1 MFSSAPDILRLL
13 RLAQLRARPLAAG
26 HGAGHVPG
34 HRAGGQHHLGSAEE
48 QAVATS
54 KCDRGICV
62 AVFDA
67 QFTEEKVA
75 REMEYF
81 MRSSEKSYERTY
93 GWAWLLKLQEQLE
106 VVGGGRWAET
116 LRPLAS
122 LLVARWAEYQYS
134 TVQYSTIQYSTGGRS
149 TSPTSSTRSVSAPT
163 PAQHSA
169 SPSHSTTRGREGTN

>member
-1 MFSSAPDILRLL
+1 MT
-13 RLAQLRARPLAAG
+13 
-26 HGAGHVPG
+26 H
-34 HRAGGQHHLGSAEE
+34 
-48 QAVATS
+48 
-54 KCDRGICV
+54 CV

-75 REMEYF
+75 KEMEYF

-134 TVQYSTIQYSTGGRS
+134 TVQYSIVQYSTGGRS

-169 SPSHSTTRGREGTN
+169 SPSHSTTRGREGMS

>member
-1 MFSSAPDILRLL
+1 MT
-13 RLAQLRARPLAAG
+13 
-26 HGAGHVPG
+26 H
-34 HRAGGQHHLGSAEE
+34 
-48 QAVATS
+48 
-54 KCDRGICV
+54 CV

-106 VVGGGRWAET
+106 VVEGGRWAET

-122 LLVARWAEYQYS
+122 LLVARWAGRITSTAQYNTVQYS
-134 TVQYSTIQYSTGGRS
+134 TVQVGG
-149 TSPTSSTRSVSAPT
+149 V
-163 PAQHSA
+163 PAQPRVPAPCRHPHQHSIRPRLRTRLHEVARRRA
-169 SPSHSTTRGREGTN
+169 SGVRGPHQTQLIHVLSLGQVNTHTTTVHPTFLSCNVETVP

>member
-1 MFSSAPDILRLL
+1 MFSSAPDILRLF

-34 HRAGGQHHLGSAEE
+34 HRAGGQHHLGSAEV

-54 KCDRGICV
+54 NCDRGICV

-93 GWAWLLKLQEQLE
+93 GWAWLLKLQDRALNE
-106 VVGGGRWAET
+106 GSW
-116 LRPLAS
+116 RPL
-122 LLVARWAEYQYS
+122 LEP
-134 TVQYSTIQYSTGGRS
+134 
-149 TSPTSSTRSVSAPT
+149 SP
-163 PAQHSA
+163 
-169 SPSHSTTRGREGTN
+169 G

>member
-1 MFSSAPDILRLL
+1 M
-13 RLAQLRARPLAAG
+13 
-26 HGAGHVPG
+26 
-34 HRAGGQHHLGSAEE
+34 
-48 QAVATS
+48 
-54 KCDRGICV
+54 
-62 AVFDA
+62 FDA

-75 REMEYF
+75 KEMEYF

-134 TVQYSTIQYSTGGRS
+134 TVQYSTIQYNTAQYRWAEYQPNLVYPLRVGTHTSTAFGLAFALDY
-149 TSPTSSTRSVSAPT
+149 TRS
-163 PAQHSA
+163 
-169 SPSHSTTRGREGTN
+169 RGDELEGFEDLIKHNSSMFFLLDK